1 MGLSLGGF
9 LRQGK
14 ARYRVGWDSP
24 EAEAAAMAAQGGGGS
39 GCLALG
45 LLSLGLVLAQRMAG

>member
-1 MGLSLGGF
+1 M
-9 LRQGK
+9 RQGK

-24 EAEAAAMAAQGGGGS
+24 EAEAAAMAARGGGGG

-45 LLSLGLVLAQRMAG
+45 LLSLGPVLARRMS